1 MRKRIILFIL
11 ILTLMMC
18 SFVFVNAGIEY
29 RRPVQ
34 NYYSVQN
41 PPDFSWRH
49 TAGATYDLV
58 VASDPELSDVKYK
71 AEGLKKNIYNFTE
84 CFESGIYYWS
94 YRVNGGSWQN
104 VYRVYIAENA
114 YEKNIDFH
122 YDDENEM
129 SEVISERLPEKHP
142 RMYVNETTLKN
153 LINDEDAYGA
163 LWRNV
168 EANIMEG
175 VPEAP
180 DAIGDLEDL
189 LALEQSVKSAW
200 FSACQN
206 AASKASSAAKLYLA
220 SGDSRH
226 RDFAI
231 DVLRELTSK
240 YEGRCIFDWIGL
252 IKRVK

>member
-84 CFESGIYYWS
+84 CTVKCAYNHFILITSRNGTSFS
-94 YRVNGGSWQN
+94 Y
-104 VYRVYIAENA
+104 
-114 YEKNIDFH
+114 D
-122 YDDENEM
+122 
-129 SEVISERLPEKHP
+129 
-142 RMYVNETTLKN
+142 
-153 LINDEDAYGA
+153 
-163 LWRNV
+163 
-168 EANIMEG
+168 
-175 VPEAP
+175 
-180 DAIGDLEDL
+180 
-189 LALEQSVKSAW
+189 
-200 FSACQN
+200 
-206 AASKASSAAKLYLA
+206 
-220 SGDSRH
+220 
-226 RDFAI
+226 
-231 DVLRELTSK
+231 
-240 YEGRCIFDWIGL
+240 
-252 IKRVK
+252 KRR